1 MLFCGAWCLQ
11 YVVQGATLWGMSK
24 QVRLSKDV
32 SVRVDA
38 LAVSE
43 RRSFA
48 NMVEVLLLGALDGGL
63 AGAGGTVGGNAG
75 RERLRSSEAVAAP
88 MRGSAPP
95 VPASPSVRAHM
106 KKHRPAVQCATL
118 VDEGE
123 CPDCGTIVDNA

>member
-1 MLFCGAWCLQ
+1 MQ

-63 AGAGGTVGGNAG
+63 AERDQG
-75 RERLRSSEAVAAP
+75 RREVAAGLGAAVP
-88 MRGSAPP
+88 AVSGGSGSTAPLSSSGDSSP
-95 VPASPSVRAHM
+95 RSASPSVRAHM

-118 VDEGE
+118 VEAGE